1 MSLKMRD
8 PVVHTGSMYVVI
20 TLHLEGNGWPW
31 KILFKTLTE
40 LRYTLWAV
48 WTLGQTSLNARNQ
61 VKGSCIERLSCPIL
75 NS

>member
-8 PVVHTGSMYVVI
+8 PVVHTGSMYVAH

-40 LRYTLWAV
+40 LRYRLWAV
-48 WTLGQTSLNARNQ
+48 WT
-61 VKGSCIERLSCPIL
+61 
-75 NS
+75 